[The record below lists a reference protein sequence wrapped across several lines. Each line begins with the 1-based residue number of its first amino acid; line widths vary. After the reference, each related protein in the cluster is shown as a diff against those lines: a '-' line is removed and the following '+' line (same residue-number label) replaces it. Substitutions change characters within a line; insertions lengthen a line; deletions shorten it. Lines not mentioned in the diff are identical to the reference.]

1 MITLIAVLFVSMAAG
16 EDQVRAAEAAK
27 SFEEA
32 NALFAKREDEKALDA
47 FDRAIAADPTRP
59 EFHVGRGRTLAR
71 LRRFDQALAAYGE
84 AIRLAPEAWEG
95 YRFRGHAY
103 INTRKIDLAL
113 ADLTRAEALK
123 KDDWNV
129 YYHLALAWYLNGDFD
144 KAAAAYEACYRL
156 STTDDERVAA
166 SAWLYPALW
175 RAGRKADA
183 QSVLDRITPSLVV
196 KENVSYLDRLLLFKG
211 VKKEQEVASAMTA
224 NPLNLP
230 TVGYGVGLWH
240 LLNDR
245 PDQARE
251 YFQKATS
258 GDYWPAFGHV
268 ASEIELK
275 RMK

>member
-1 MITLIAVLFVSMAAG
+1 MMTVLLISLVLAFQAPTPATSDPSKA
-16 EDQVRAAEAAK
+16 
-27 SFEEA
+27 FEEA
-32 NALFAKREDEKALDA
+32 NALYAKAENEQALVA
-47 FDRAIAADPTRP
+47 YNRAIALAPKRP

-71 LRRFDQALAAYGE
+71 LRRFDEAVAAYGE
-84 AIRLAPEAWEG
+84 AIRLAPDGWEG
-95 YRFRGHAY
+95 YRYRGHAY

-129 YYHLALAWYLNGDFD
+129 YYHLALALYLNGEFD

-156 STTDDERVAA
+156 SKTDDEKVAA
-166 SAWLYPALW
+166 SAWLYPTLR
-175 RAGRKADA
+175 RAGRDADA
-183 QSVLDRITPSLVV
+183 NVVLDRITPKLDV
-196 KENVSYLDRLLLFKG
+196 KENASYLDRLLLFKG
-211 VKKEQEVASAMTA
+211 VKKEEEVAAAMSA

-240 LLNDR
+240 LLNNR
-245 PDQARE
+245 PDRARE
-251 YFQKATS
+251 YFEKATS